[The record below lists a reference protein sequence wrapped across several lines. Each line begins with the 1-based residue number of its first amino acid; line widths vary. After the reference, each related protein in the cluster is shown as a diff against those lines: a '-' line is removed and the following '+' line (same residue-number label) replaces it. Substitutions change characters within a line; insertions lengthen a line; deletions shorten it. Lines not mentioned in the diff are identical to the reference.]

1 MSTAPNLVFDYVIVG
16 GRTAGC
22 LLANRLSASGTHQVL
37 LIESGGAGRH
47 PWMHIPAGYLY
58 CIDHP
63 RLDWRWRTTPQAGLH
78 GRELLYPRGRALG
91 GCTRTNGMIYMRGQS
106 RDYAQWAQI
115 TGDEAWS
122 WPNVLPDFM
131 AHEDHYAGGS
141 AQHGAGGE
149 WRVERQRLQ
158 WDLLDAVQ
166 SAAQQAGIPT
176 TPDFNG
182 GNNEGVGYFEVNQR
196 RGWRWS
202 AAQAFLDPA
211 RSRRNLVVW
220 TRAQALRLQLGRAAD
235 GRLRCEGVDVARDVG
250 RSMAPGGRLQ
260 GEGSSVHAVRARR
273 EVILAAGSIGS
284 TQLLQ
289 VSGIGPAEWLQAA
302 GVPVNLDLPGVG
314 ANLQDHLQ
322 LRTVWRVAGVPTLNA
337 QARSWRGRLGMLMAY
352 ALNRSGPLSMAPSQ
366 LGVFTRSRPEL
377 AWPDVEFHVQPLS
390 LSAFGQPL
398 DAWDAFTASVCA
410 LNPTSRGTVRVTSPS
425 AFEPPRI
432 SPDYLSTDEDRRV
445 AVDALRLAR
454 RLVAQPALAAYRP
467 QELKPGPEKLSDAE
481 LLQAAGEVGTTIF
494 HPVGTT
500 RMGRSDDRD
509 AVVDARLRVRGV
521 GGLRIADAG
530 VMPTITSG
538 NTASPVLMI
547 AEKAAR
553 WILAD

>member
-1 MSTAPNLVFDYVIVG
+1 
-16 GRTAGC
+16 
-22 LLANRLSASGTHQVL
+22 
-37 LIESGGAGRH
+37 
-47 PWMHIPAGYLY
+47 
-58 CIDHP
+58 
-63 RLDWRWRTTPQAGLH
+63 
-78 GRELLYPRGRALG
+78 
-91 GCTRTNGMIYMRGQS
+91 
-106 RDYAQWAQI
+106 
-115 TGDEAWS
+115 
-122 WPNVLPDFM
+122 
-131 AHEDHYAGGS
+131 
-141 AQHGAGGE
+141 
-149 WRVERQRLQ
+149 
-158 WDLLDAVQ
+158 
-166 SAAQQAGIPT
+166 
-176 TPDFNG
+176 
-182 GNNEGVGYFEVNQR
+182 
-196 RGWRWS
+196 
-202 AAQAFLDPA
+202 
-211 RSRRNLVVW
+211 
-220 TRAQALRLQLGRAAD
+220 
-235 GRLRCEGVDVARDVG
+235 
-250 RSMAPGGRLQ
+250 
-260 GEGSSVHAVRARR
+260 
-273 EVILAAGSIGS
+273 
-284 TQLLQ
+284 
-289 VSGIGPAEWLQAA
+289 
-302 GVPVNLDLPGVG
+302 
-314 ANLQDHLQ
+314 
-322 LRTVWRVAGVPTLNA
+322 
-337 QARSWRGRLGMLMAY
+337 MLMAY